1 METMLH
7 GITILDEKTPI
18 TMAME
23 TMDMTNITKH
33 MKNMLDYFGICLTLE
48 YMKNIEICIGD
59 NKIKVYN

>member
-1 METMLH
+1 MLH

-33 MKNMLDYFGICLTLE
+33 MKTMLDYFGICLTLE
-48 YMKNIEICIGD
+48 YMNNIEICIGE